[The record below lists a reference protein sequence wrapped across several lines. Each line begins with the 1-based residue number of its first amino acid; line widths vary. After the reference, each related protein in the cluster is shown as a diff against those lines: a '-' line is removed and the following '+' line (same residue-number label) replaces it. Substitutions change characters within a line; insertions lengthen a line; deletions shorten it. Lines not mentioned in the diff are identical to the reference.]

1 MTRTQK
7 RFFLVWLTITVFL
20 VSVSSTQAFMGH
32 RPARAKKAMVAS
44 GQPLAT
50 EAGLEIL
57 KKGGNAVDAAVA
69 VGFALEVVYPV
80 AGNIGGGGFMV
91 IRFPDG
97 RSTTIDYR
105 EMAPARATRNMY
117 LDKEG
122 NVIPG
127 LSLVGYLAS
136 GVPGSVKGLY
146 LAHQKYGKLPWKELL
161 QPAIRLAEKGFPMPY
176 ELAHSLKR
184 RQKIF
189 LKFPATAK
197 VYLKNGKEPYQEGD
211 LFVQKDLAHTL
222 RLIAEKGADGF
233 YKGEVAEKIAAA
245 MKKHGGLITKADLAA
260 YRARERKP
268 VEGDYHAYHIIS
280 MGPPSSGGICLIELL
295 NILEGFPLR
304 QMGFHS
310 SKAVHLI
317 VEAEKR
323 VYADRA
329 KFMGDIDF
337 YPVPVEGLTSKTYAT
352 KLRRKIDP
360 RHTTPSSHISAGTPP
375 KHESN
380 QTTHYS
386 VVDVRG
392 MAVSVTTTLN
402 SAYGSKVVIPGA
414 GFLMNN
420 EMDDFSAKPGVPNQ
434 FGLIGGE
441 ANAIEPHKR
450 MLSSMTPTIVE
461 RDGKLFLV
469 VGTPGG
475 STIITSVL
483 QTILNVVDFGLN
495 IQEAVDAPRFHHQWL
510 PDQIFYDRLAFPED
524 VLVNL
529 KAMGHHLKPRHSD
542 GPGVVEAILIDPKT
556 GVLWGGSDSRGYGL
570 AKGF

>member
-1 MTRTQK
+1 MWASRK
-7 RFFLVWLTITVFL
+7 VFGIVVILGVLGLGTVR
-20 VSVSSTQAFMGH
+20 VSAYMGH
-32 RPARAKKAMVAS
+32 RPARARKVMVAS

-57 KKGGNAVDAAVA
+57 KMGGNAVDAAVA

-97 RSTTIDYR
+97 KSTTIDYR
-105 EMAPARATRNMY
+105 EMAPAKATRDMY
-117 LDKEG
+117 LDKNG
-122 NVIPG
+122 NVIPN

-136 GVPGSVKGLY
+136 GVPGSVRGLY
-146 LAHQKYGKLPWKELL
+146 LAHQKYGKLPWKDLL
-161 QPAIRLAEKGFPMPY
+161 QPAIRLAEKGFRMPY
-176 ELAHSLKR
+176 ELAHSLER
-184 RQKIF
+184 RRKIF
-189 LKFPATAK
+189 LKFPATARA
-197 VYLKNGKEPYQEGD
+197 YLKNGKQPYREGD
-211 LFVQKDLAHTL
+211 LFIQKDLAHTL
-222 RLIAEKGADGF
+222 RLIAEKGANGF
-233 YKGEVAEKIAAA
+233 YTGEVAAKIERA
-245 MKKHGGLITKADLAA
+245 MKSHGGLITRADLAA

-268 VEGDYHAYHIIS
+268 VEGTYHGYHIIS

-295 NILEGFPLR
+295 NILEGFPLK

-310 SKAVHLI
+310 SRMVHTV

-337 YPVPVEGLTSKTYAT
+337 YPVPIRGLTSKIYAAGLRKT
-352 KLRRKIDP
+352 IDLRRA
-360 RHTTPSSHISAGTPP
+360 TPSSEISSGNPAPYEGP
-375 KHESN
+375 

-386 VVDVRG
+386 IVDENR

-402 SAYGSKVVIPGA
+402 SAYGSKVVIDGT

-434 FGLIGGE
+434 FGLVGGE
-441 ANAIEPHKR
+441 ANAIQPHKR

-461 RDGKLFLV
+461 KQGQLFLV
-469 VGTPGG
+469 LGTPGG

-483 QTILNVVDFGLN
+483 QTILNVVDFGMN

-510 PDQIFYDRLAFPED
+510 PDYISFDRFAFSKDVVANLA
-524 VLVNL
+524 
-529 KAMGHHLKPRHSD
+529 AMGHHLHPRHSN
-542 GPGVVEAILIDPKT
+542 GPGIVEAILVNPKT

-570 AKGF
+570 AKGY

>member
-1 MTRTQK
+1 MWASRK
-7 RFFLVWLTITVFL
+7 VFGIVVILGVLGLGTVR
-20 VSVSSTQAFMGH
+20 VSAYMGH
-32 RPARAKKAMVAS
+32 RPARARKVMVAS

-57 KKGGNAVDAAVA
+57 KMGGNAVDAAVA

-97 RSTTIDYR
+97 KSTTIDYR
-105 EMAPARATRNMY
+105 EMAPAKATRDMY
-117 LDKEG
+117 LDKNG
-122 NVIPG
+122 NVIPN

-136 GVPGSVKGLY
+136 GVPGSVRGLY
-146 LAHQKYGKLPWKELL
+146 LAHQKYGKLPWKDLL
-161 QPAIRLAEKGFPMPY
+161 QPAIRLAEKGFRMPY
-176 ELAHSLKR
+176 ELAHSLER
-184 RQKIF
+184 RRKIF
-189 LKFPATAK
+189 LKFPATARA
-197 VYLKNGKEPYQEGD
+197 YLKNGKQPYREGD
-211 LFVQKDLAHTL
+211 LFIQKDLAHTL
-222 RLIAEKGADGF
+222 RLIAEKGANGF
-233 YKGEVAEKIAAA
+233 YTGEVAAKIERA
-245 MKKHGGLITKADLAA
+245 MKSHGGLITRADLAA

-268 VEGDYHAYHIIS
+268 VEGTYHGYHIIS

-295 NILEGFPLR
+295 NILEGFPLK

-310 SKAVHLI
+310 SRMVHT
-317 VEAEKR
+317 VMEAEKR

-337 YPVPVEGLTSKTYAT
+337 YPVPIRGLTSKTYAADLRKT
-352 KLRRKIDP
+352 IDLRRA
-360 RHTTPSSHISAGTPP
+360 TPSSEISSGNPAPY
-375 KHESN
+375 ESP

-386 VVDVRG
+386 IVDENR

-402 SAYGSKVVIPGA
+402 SAYGSKVVIDGT

-434 FGLIGGE
+434 FGLVGGE
-441 ANAIEPHKR
+441 ANAIQPHKR

-461 RDGKLFLV
+461 KQGQLFLV
-469 VGTPGG
+469 LGTPGG

-483 QTILNVVDFGLN
+483 QTILNVVDFGMN

-510 PDQIFYDRLAFPED
+510 PDYISFDRFAFSKDVVANLA
-524 VLVNL
+524 
-529 KAMGHHLKPRHSD
+529 AMGHHLHPRHSN
-542 GPGVVEAILIDPKT
+542 GPGIVEAILVNPKT

-570 AKGF
+570 AKGY

>member
-1 MTRTQK
+1 MWASRK
-7 RFFLVWLTITVFL
+7 VFGIVVILGVLGLGTVR
-20 VSVSSTQAFMGH
+20 VSAYMGH
-32 RPARAKKAMVAS
+32 RPARARKVMVAS

-57 KKGGNAVDAAVA
+57 KMGGNAVDAAVA

-97 RSTTIDYR
+97 KSTTIDYR
-105 EMAPARATRNMY
+105 EMAPAKATRDMY
-117 LDKEG
+117 LDKNG
-122 NVIPG
+122 NVIPN

-136 GVPGSVKGLY
+136 GVPGSVRGLY
-146 LAHQKYGKLPWKELL
+146 LAHQKYGKLPWKDLL
-161 QPAIRLAEKGFPMPY
+161 QPAIRLAEKGFRMPY
-176 ELAHSLKR
+176 ELAHSLER
-184 RQKIF
+184 RRKIF
-189 LKFPATAK
+189 LKFPATARA
-197 VYLKNGKEPYQEGD
+197 YLKNGKQPYREGD
-211 LFVQKDLAHTL
+211 LFIQKDLAHTL
-222 RLIAEKGADGF
+222 RLIAEKGANGF
-233 YKGEVAEKIAAA
+233 YTGEVAAKIERA
-245 MKKHGGLITKADLAA
+245 MKSHGGLITRADLAA

-268 VEGDYHAYHIIS
+268 VEGTYHGYHIIS

-295 NILEGFPLR
+295 NILEGFPLK

-310 SKAVHLI
+310 SRMVHTV

-337 YPVPVEGLTSKTYAT
+337 YPVPIRGLTSKTYAAGLRKT
-352 KLRRKIDP
+352 IDLRRA
-360 RHTTPSSHISAGTPP
+360 TPSSEISSGNPAPYEGP
-375 KHESN
+375 

-386 VVDVRG
+386 IVDENR

-402 SAYGSKVVIPGA
+402 SAYGSKVVIDGT

-434 FGLIGGE
+434 FGLVGGE
-441 ANAIEPHKR
+441 ANAIQPHKR

-461 RDGKLFLV
+461 KQGQLFLV
-469 VGTPGG
+469 LGTPGG

-483 QTILNVVDFGLN
+483 QTILNVVDFGMN

-510 PDQIFYDRLAFPED
+510 PDYISFDRFAFSKDVVANLA
-524 VLVNL
+524 
-529 KAMGHHLKPRHSD
+529 AMGHHLHPRHSN
-542 GPGVVEAILIDPKT
+542 GPGIVEAILVNPKT

-570 AKGF
+570 AKGY

>member
-1 MTRTQK
+1 MCSK
-7 RFFLVWLTITVFL
+7 KKLLSLPLSFLVLLLL
-20 VSVSSTQAFMGH
+20 VSNSLAYMGH

-44 GQPLAT
+44 GEPLAT

-69 VGFALEVVYPV
+69 VGFALEVVYPL

-97 RSTTIDYR
+97 KSTTIDYR
-105 EMAPARATRNMY
+105 EMAPARASRNMY
-117 LDKEG
+117 LDKNG

-146 LAHQKYGKLPWKELL
+146 LAHRKYGKLPWKELL
-161 QPAIRLAEKGFPMPY
+161 QPAIRLAEQGFPISY
-176 ELAHSLKR
+176 ELANSLKR
-184 RQKIF
+184 RKAIF

-197 VYLKNGKEPYQEGD
+197 IFLKNGKEPYREGD
-211 LFVQKDLAHTL
+211 LLVQKDLAHTL

-233 YKGEVAEKIAAA
+233 YKGEVAEKIARA
-245 MKKHGGLITKADLAA
+245 MKEHGGLITKADLSA
-260 YRARERKP
+260 YRAHERKP
-268 VEGDYHAYHIIS
+268 VEGDYHEYHIIS
-280 MGPPSSGGICLIELL
+280 MGPPSSGGICLVELL
-295 NILEGFPLR
+295 NILEGFPLKK
-304 QMGFHS
+304 MGFHS
-310 SKAVHLI
+310 SQSVHVI

-337 YPVPVEGLTSKTYAT
+337 YPVPIAGLTSKPYADS
-352 KLRRKIDP
+352 LRKQIDP
-360 RHTTPSSHISAGTPP
+360 NRATPSSEISAGRPVGY
-375 KHESN
+375 ESP

-386 VVDVRG
+386 VVDENRL
-392 MAVSVTTTLN
+392 AVSVTTTLN
-402 SAYGSKVVIPGA
+402 SAYGSKVVIDGA
-414 GFLMNN
+414 GFFMNN

-461 RDGKLFLV
+461 KNGKLFMV

-510 PDQIFYDRLAFPED
+510 PDQIFYDRFAFPKD
-524 VLVNL
+524 VVANL
-529 KAMGHHLKPRHSD
+529 QKMGHHLKARYSN
-542 GPGVVEAILIDPKT
+542 GPGIVEAILVDPRT

-570 AKGF
+570 AKGY